1 MGSPTDGAAAGAAG
15 APAGAPPAA
24 ASPLSSPGYSLALF
38 SFVAALIFVLLPASS
53 CAPPPARH
61 AGAAAPHGSL
71 AGLKPLSYWSVDGE
85 KPLEGPPQAPSPT
98 FRLPPLTVNNTAYS
112 MIALGGYAYH
122 LSSLVT
128 VHSIRRWDKERD
140 IVVHTTHKDLPPADI
155 VAAMTA
161 LGAKYNVV
169 SEMDYENV
177 GDPLYHRCGMFYGC
191 WLKFFVWGMTQY
203 AAVINVDTDYIML
216 QSQARAF
223 EMFGALATSP
233 YDVAG
238 VPDLVVAFSHPDSST
253 ADVFNGGWFMA
264 LPSEDAFR
272 RMVKFAQGPARWKWG
287 EMLTLNSF
295 SAAHGG
301 QWHRMPVGFNT
312 FPLLLNARA
321 PFYIY
326 DGPNFNSIYG
336 LHFAGKSKVRPGT
349 TAAECG
355 GYDGQGDCTVCCW
368 RWVEEEQLTR
378 KFLDAHTMNLDW
390 GIEHHKLDPRDAE
403 VEKAELEMPH

>member
-1 MGSPTDGAAAGAAG
+1 MGNPGEAPAAG
-15 APAGAPPAA
+15 PAA
-24 ASPLSSPGYSLALF
+24 APAQPLSSPAYSLALF
-38 SFVAALIFVLLPASS
+38 SFVAALLFVLLPAPA
-53 CAPPPARH
+53 CAPT
-61 AGAAAPHGSL
+61 HGSGS
-71 AGLKPLSYWSVDGE
+71 ASSSGGGGGGGVARLKPLSYWGADGE
-85 KPLEGPPQAPSPT
+85 KPLEGPPLASPT
-98 FRLPPLTVNNTAYS
+98 FRLPPLTPNNTAYS

-140 IVVHTTHKDLPPADI
+140 IVIHTTHKDLPPADI

-161 LGAKYNVV
+161 LGARYNVV

-177 GDPLYHRCGMFYGC
+177 GDPLYHRCGMFFGC

-203 AAVINVDTDYIML
+203 AAVLNVDTDYIML

-223 EMFGALATSP
+223 DMFGKMATSP

-264 LPSEDAFR
+264 APSEDAFR
-272 RMVKFAQGPARWKWG
+272 RMVKFAQGPAPWKWG
-287 EMLTLNSF
+287 EMLTLNTF

-326 DGPNFNSIYG
+326 DGPNFNSVFG
-336 LHFAGKSKVRPGT
+336 LHYAGKSKVKPGT
-349 TAAECG
+349 TANECG
-355 GYDGQGDCTVCCW
+355 GYDGAGDCTICCW
-368 RWVEEEQLTR
+368 RWVEEEQLTK
-378 KFLDAHTMNLDW
+378 KFLDDLTLGVDW
-390 GIEHHKLDPRDAE
+390 GVEHHKLDPKEMEGA
-403 VEKAELEMPH
+403 EMPH